1 MYGLTTGSN
10 QPLWVK
16 CWREPAES
24 GVGVVRGAVLLGVD
38 RVWVMVVV
46 LGEIVVQPGGSIVPN
61 VDGGLV
67 ALLDAFV

>member
-1 MYGLTTGSN
+1 M
-10 QPLWVK
+10 
-16 CWREPAES
+16 
-24 GVGVVRGAVLLGVD
+24 LLGVD

-67 ALLDAFV
+67 ALLDAFM